1 MHAVAGAG
9 VETWYRALV
18 EFAPDALVLVDRD
31 GKIVLV
37 NKQTEVLFGYTREAL
52 IGADV
57 ELLVPEEARAA
68 HVGHRR
74 GYDAQPNV
82 RPMGAGL
89 RLEGRRNDGARFPIE
104 ISLSPLQT
112 ESGQYVTAAIRD
124 ITDRRVAE
132 RKLAETAARL
142 EAQNKELEQF
152 AYSASHDLQAPLRTI
167 IGFTEVLREKLGDD
181 LDEEAAEYFAFIESD
196 AHRMRT
202 LILDLLELSRTNNA
216 NVELV
221 PVEAED
227 VVAQACRQL
236 DVELKEKGAVVARD
250 GLPQVRADPAL
261 LGRVFQNLLSNA
273 VKFASDERAPH
284 IVISAER
291 EDADRWRFAV
301 ADNGIGIPARRIE
314 RTFEVF
320 KRFHD
325 PKKYEGTGIGTAI
338 CKKVVE
344 LHGGRIW
351 VESTEGVGTTFFFTL
366 YDALAYDLE
375 VTQDMG

>member
-1 MHAVAGAG
+1 MDPAH
-9 VETWYRALV
+9 VESWYRALV

-37 NKQTEVLFGYTREAL
+37 NKQTEVLFGYSREAL

-57 ELLVPEEARAA
+57 ELLVPEEIRDA
-68 HVGHRR
+68 HVGHRS
-74 GYDAQPNV
+74 GYDAQPKV

-89 RLEGRRNDGARFPIE
+89 QLEGRRNDGARFPIE
-104 ISLSPLQT
+104 ISLSPLRT
-112 ESGQYVTAAIRD
+112 EAGQYVTAAIRD

-132 RKLAETAARL
+132 HKLAEAAARL
-142 EAQNKELEQF
+142 EAQNRELEQF

-181 LDEEAAEYFAFIESD
+181 LDAEAAEYFAFIESD
-196 AHRMRT
+196 ALRMRK

-216 NVELV
+216 NVKLV
-221 PVEAED
+221 PVDSED

-236 DVELKEKGAVVARD
+236 DVELKAKAAVVKRER
-250 GLPQVRADPAL
+250 LPRVKADPAL

-273 VKFASDERAPH
+273 VKFTSTERAPR

-291 EDADRWRFAV
+291 ESRDRWRFAV
-301 ADNGIGIPARRIE
+301 ADNGIGIPARRID

-320 KRFHD
+320 KRFHN
-325 PKKYEGTGIGTAI
+325 PNEYEGTGIGTAI

-351 VESTEGVGTTFFFTL
+351 VESTETVGTTFFFTL
-366 YDALAYDLE
+366 YDAEAADLAPTEDL
-375 VTQDMG
+375 G